1 MLAYAVDSDEMNDHA
16 HGAKEMTVYHYMSP
30 RKMLHADLRATHE
43 KLDRM
48 VNAGAGQAI
57 VDFFRSFVDTHF
69 ESLRRR
75 QAEVK
80 YQAEKCEHCEVEAAG
95 AAKVAKGTLARHRPG
110 SSGSKFGDIPEIL
123 HKHDNLVNGNDHSSA
138 R

>member
-48 VNAGAGQAI
+48 VNAVAAGNRSVLPSI
-57 VDFFRSFVDTHF
+57 VQMLRDLIDMHFKVLRHRQTEVKHLSRRNRKAVRSFWGH
-69 ESLRRR
+69 
-75 QAEVK
+75 AYK
-80 YQAEKCEHCEVEAAG
+80 AG
-95 AAKVAKGTLARHRPG
+95 PNSVYD
-110 SSGSKFGDIPEIL
+110 DIPPPG
-123 HKHDNLVNGNDHSSA
+123 VGV
-138 R
+138 